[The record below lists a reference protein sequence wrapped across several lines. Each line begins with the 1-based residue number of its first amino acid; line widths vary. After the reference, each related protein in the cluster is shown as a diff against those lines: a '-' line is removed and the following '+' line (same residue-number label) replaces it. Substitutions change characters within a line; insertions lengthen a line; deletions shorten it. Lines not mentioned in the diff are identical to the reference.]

1 MSFEVIT
8 AADPRWLATL
18 SKSKAGV
25 FYSPEYC
32 GLHREAGSSAAM
44 LLYQDNLGVA
54 FDVTSVKD
62 VASLP
67 FYDSVAGQF
76 AYRPI
81 DLANPIYNGPIVV
94 SEGADLHELL
104 RRYRNAVNQ
113 FCADNHVV
121 TEFVRF
127 HPLYEHPEELSRI
140 EELIPVSDILYVDLR
155 EGYEVARKQYRK
167 GHRWAAQKAA
177 RDGASWSFVE
187 PVDDHLA
194 TFLRLYAWTQQRNG
208 TRSMYVQ
215 KEPFFRSL
223 FDVLKSRALLAE
235 SYAHGEVV
243 SSSIFLD
250 DKACLWY
257 QYSGSALELLGTN
270 AHTYLMDRTVA
281 WAASKGISYL
291 VLGGGG
297 DPHDP
302 ADRIAKFKRGFSH
315 LMGKVH
321 QLKKVH
327 HRATLEKLLLA
338 KERYNRSLGREVRG
352 DWFPSYWLD

>member
-8 AADPRWLATL
+8 PADPRWLATI
-18 SKSKAGV
+18 STSNAGI
-25 FYSPEYC
+25 FYTPEYC
-32 GLHREAGSSAAM
+32 GLHRGEGSSPAM
-44 LLYQDNLGVA
+44 LLYQDDLGVT
-54 FDVTSVKD
+54 FDVTALKD

-67 FYDSVAGQF
+67 FYESVAGQF

-94 SEGADLHELL
+94 SKGADHPELL
-104 RRYRNAVNQ
+104 RRYRKALDQ

-127 HPLYEHPEELSRI
+127 HPLYEYSDTLSQV

-155 EGYEVARKQYRK
+155 QGYEAARKQYRK
-167 GHRWAAQKAA
+167 GHKWAAQKAA
-177 RDGASWSFVE
+177 RDGASWSIVE
-187 PVDDHLA
+187 PTDDHLA
-194 TFLRLYAWTQQRNG
+194 TFTRLYEWTQQRNG

-215 KEPFFRSL
+215 KPPFFRSM
-223 FDVLKSRALLAE
+223 FDVLKGRALLAE
-235 SYAHGEVV
+235 SYAHGDVV

-250 DKACLWY
+250 DKTCVWY
-257 QYSGSALELLGTN
+257 QYSGSDLDLLGTN
-270 AHTYLMDRTVA
+270 AHTYLMDRMVD

-297 DPHDP
+297 DPRDP

-321 QLKKVH
+321 QLRKVH
-327 HRATLEKLLLA
+327 HPATLETLLLA
-338 KERYNRSLGREVRG
+338 KEHYNRSLRREVCRN
-352 DWFPSYWLD
+352 WFPSYWLD

>member
-1 MSFEVIT
+1 MPFEVIT
-8 AADPRWLATL
+8 PADSRWLSVL
-18 SKSKAGV
+18 STSNAGI
-25 FYSPEYC
+25 FYTPEYC
-32 GLHREAGSSAAM
+32 GLHRAEGSSPAM
-44 LLYQDNLGVA
+44 LLYQDDLGIA
-54 FDVTSVKD
+54 FDVTAIKD

-67 FYDSVAGQF
+67 FYESIAGQF
-76 AYRPI
+76 GHRPI

-94 SEGADLHELL
+94 SKDGDQPELL
-104 RRYRNAVNQ
+104 RRYREALDQ

-127 HPLYEHPEELSRI
+127 HPLYEHSQTLSRI
-140 EELIPVSDILYVDLR
+140 QELIPVSDILYVDLKN
-155 EGYEVARKQYRK
+155 GYEAARKQYRK

-177 RDGASWSFVE
+177 REGASWSIVE
-187 PVDDHLA
+187 PDDDHLA
-194 TFLRLYAWTQQRNG
+194 TFTRLYEWTQQRNE
-208 TRSMYVQ
+208 TRSMYVH

-223 FDVLKSRALLAE
+223 FDLLKGRALLVE

-257 QYSGSALELLGTN
+257 QYSGSALNLLGTN
-270 AHTYLMDRTVA
+270 AHTFVMDKMVA

-302 ADRIAKFKRGFSH
+302 ADGVAKFKRGFSH

-327 HRATLEKLLLA
+327 HPATLETLLLA
-338 KERYNRSLGREVRG
+338 KERYNRSMGREVQG
-352 DWFPSYWLD
+352 NWFPSYWLD